1 MQLGLLVSS
10 LLHAA
15 IIMAAVVVLPAPEL
29 FKVEKTTSLPV
40 DILTIAEFTKLKARS
55 EPQKKPVLKTKP
67 KPKPVLK
74 AKPEPKPAPE
84 PKPKPAPAPPK
95 AAVPPPKPEPEPA
108 PKPKPKPEPK
118 PEPKPKPKTVKK
130 KQVETASVPVP
141 RRKPKPPRRK
151 LKKPEPRFN
160 PDQIAALLNKA
171 PDAAPEPERKPAE
184 PSTEG
189 VPEGIDMKL
198 TLSELD
204 ALRLQISQCW
214 SPPIGVENAQNLQIR
229 LKLKL
234 KRDGS
239 LAGPPVLANSSSD
252 PLFEVAAESAIRAVI
267 RCQSYSLPP
276 EKYETWRDVH
286 VTFDPREMFGR

>member
-1 MQLGLLVSS
+1 M
-10 LLHAA
+10 
-15 IIMAAVVVLPAPEL
+15 LPAPEI

-40 DILTIAEFTKLKARS
+40 DLLSIAEFTKLKARS
-55 EPQKKPVLKTKP
+55 EPPKKPVVKAKP
-67 KPKPVLK
+67 KPKPAPKAPLK
-74 AKPEPKPAPE
+74 KAEPKPEPKPA
-84 PKPKPAPAPPK
+84 PKPAPAPPK
-95 AAVPPPKPEPEPA
+95 AAVPPPKPDPR
-108 PKPKPKPEPK
+108 
-118 PEPKPKPKTVKK
+118 PEPKPKPKPKAEPKPKPEIAKK
-130 KQVETASVPVP
+130 KQVKTASVPVP

-151 LKKPEPRFN
+151 PKKPERKFN
-160 PDQIAALLNKA
+160 PNQIAALLNKA
-171 PDAAPEPERKPAE
+171 PDAAVEPEREAAAA
-184 PSTEG
+184 STDG

-198 TLSELD
+198 TMSELD
-204 ALRLQISQCW
+204 ALRVQISQCW

-234 KRDGS
+234 KRDGT
-239 LAGPPVLANSSSD
+239 LAGPPVLINSSSD